1 MTDVVIAG
9 GGVAGSALAI
19 LLGRAGLEVELF
31 ERGGFPRE
39 KPCGE
44 GIMPAGVAVLERLGL
59 AGAVGGVP
67 LSGVRYHH
75 RGTIAVG
82 PFPSVNGRPS
92 TGLAQRRS
100 VLDRVLFEAAAA
112 TPGVTARA
120 HATVAAPI
128 VEGGR
133 VRGIVADGTER
144 RAALTVAADGVHS
157 PLRRA
162 LGLDVPARRRRVGM
176 RA

>member
-31 ERGGFPRE
+31 ERGGSRRE

-59 AGAVGGVP
+59 AGAVGGMP

-92 TGLAQRRS
+92 AGLAQRRT

-112 TPGVTARA
+112 TPGVTAHA

-128 VEGGR
+128 VAGGR
-133 VRGIVADGTER
+133 VRGIVTDGPER
-144 RAALTVAADGVHS
+144 RAAPPPDAAG
-157 PLRRA
+157 RA
-162 LGLDVPARRRRVGM
+162 HPPPPAA
-176 RA
+176 RARGPR